1 MRNSTKRFK
10 QIYFPP
16 PVKNRFSILTFI
28 IGLINLVDF
37 VPSIPQN
44 WKLSIFIIYC
54 IFLIILYIC
63 GMIDNNQ
70 LLLEKIDNLKKENS
84 ELKENRDGL
93 IQQYHKHKEKIADLK
108 VQLHAEENFRLI
120 VCAALPIE
128 MINELVKRQKLFK
141 LSSDKESEK
150 ADE

>member
-1 MRNSTKRFK
+1 
-10 QIYFPP
+10 
-16 PVKNRFSILTFI
+16 
-28 IGLINLVDF
+28 
-37 VPSIPQN
+37 
-44 WKLSIFIIYC
+44 
-54 IFLIILYIC
+54 
-63 GMIDNNQ
+63 MIDNNQ